1 MYSIKIKT
9 IYTILFDGEGKVKW
23 EGDLFLTP
31 QKINLL
37 NSEIEFNF
45 LFLLKF
51 LIFTIDIFSE
61 AFIMPVFD
69 LRDTGPSPFTQTTE
83 KTQ

>member
-23 EGDLFLTP
+23 EGDFFLTP

-45 LFLLKF
+45 LF
-51 LIFTIDIFSE
+51 
-61 AFIMPVFD
+61 
-69 LRDTGPSPFTQTTE
+69 FTQISHISH
-83 KTQ
+83 